1 MSKMSRQERLAYEQ
15 ALKKRKKQGSS
26 TKKKKFQ
33 QLPQHDE
40 DRQADVPGVGIPITM
55 AMRSMRMI
63 FVIAEAVVISIMTA
77 MTAVAPMIHTMIMT
91 ITIRM
96 DMMTIMITMMMIMNM
111 RSGQADPD
119 AGRSRIWYP

>member
-1 MSKMSRQERLAYEQ
+1 
-15 ALKKRKKQGSS
+15 
-26 TKKKKFQ
+26 
-33 QLPQHDE
+33 
-40 DRQADVPGVGIPITM
+40 M

-111 RSGQADPD
+111 RSGQGGPGCRKISDLVPVKGAVLPPDTEGASQVRQGGDIPKDYMAD
-119 AGRSRIWYP
+119 